1 MSQTITGAAF
11 VGRAEIP
18 AAGAR
23 MTAYNPSTGEEL
35 APEFRISDEADVGRA
50 ADLGWGAFDSY
61 RQLPLI
67 QRADFLSAIAA
78 EIMSLGDALIQR
90 AVAETGLG
98 AGRMETERK
107 RTCSQLELFANAV
120 RRGDWLD
127 LRVDDAMPERRP
139 LPRADLRMRQIALG
153 PVAVFGSS
161 NFPLAFS
168 VAGGDTASALAAGC
182 PVVVKGHPAHLGT
195 GELVARALLK
205 AAARTGMPDGVFSY
219 LPGEIATGTAL
230 VKHEHIKAVGFTG
243 SRGGGLAL
251 VALAAA
257 RPEPIPVYAEMSSVN
272 PVFVLPAAL
281 KARGA
286 MIAKGYVGSLTLG
299 AGQFCTNPGLMF
311 VLDGPDL
318 TPFLQVLASEL
329 GETEPAPMLTSG
341 IHAAFEKGRDALA
354 AREGVTTLAQS
365 RPPRGLNRGGA
376 AVFRTDLQTFLHDEQ
391 LEREVFGAAS
401 LVVVCQNADELRQAA
416 EQIEGQLTA
425 TLHLDAE
432 DISVARMLMPV
443 LERKAG
449 RILANDWPTGVEVAE
464 SMVHGGPYPA
474 TSQSSTTSVGTLAI
488 RRFLRPVCYQD
499 IPPSLL
505 PPELRADTLTQ
516 MPHLRNSVVVAPIAN
531 SD

>member
-1 MSQTITGAAF
+1 MSQTITGAALIGGTE
-11 VGRAEIP
+11 VP
-18 AAGAR
+18 AAGSR
-23 MTAYNPSTGEEL
+23 MTAYNPATGEEL
-35 APEFRISDEADVGRA
+35 SPEFRISDGADVGLA
-50 ADLGWGAFDSY
+50 ADLAWEAFDSY
-61 RQLPLI
+61 RQLPLA
-67 QRADFLSAIAA
+67 QRAEFLSTIAA
-78 EIMSLGDALIQR
+78 EIMSLGDTLIQR

-98 AGRMETERK
+98 AGRIETERT
-107 RTCSQLELFANAV
+107 RTCTQLELFAKAV

-272 PVFVLPAAL
+272 PVFVLPGAL

-286 MIAKGYVGSLTLG
+286 AIAKGYVGSLTLG

-311 VLDGPDL
+311 VLDGPNL
-318 TPFLQVLASEL
+318 TPFLQVLATEL
-329 GETEPAPMLTSG
+329 GEIEPAPMLTSG

-354 AREGVTTLAQS
+354 AREGVTTLAES
-365 RPPRGLNRGGA
+365 RPPKGRNRGGA

-401 LVVVCQNADELRQAA
+401 LVVVCQDADELRQAA
-416 EQIEGQLTA
+416 EQVEGQLTA

-432 DISVARMLMPV
+432 DTPVARELMPV

-449 RILANDWPTGVEVAE
+449 RILANDWPTGVEAAE
-464 SMVHGGPYPA
+464 AMVHGGPYPA
-474 TSQSSTTSVGTLAI
+474 TSQSHTTSVGTLAI
-488 RRFLRPVCYQD
+488 RRFLRPICYQD
-499 IPPSLL
+499 LPAELL
-505 PPELRADTLTQ
+505 PPELRTDALAQ
-516 MPHLRNSVVVAPIAN
+516 VPHVRNGVVVAPHA
-531 SD
+531 DGD

>member
-1 MSQTITGAAF
+1 MSETITGAALI
-11 VGRAEIP
+11 GGADIP

-23 MTAYNPSTGEEL
+23 MKAYNPSTGEEL
-35 APEFRISDEADVGRA
+35 SPEFRISDEADVGRA
-50 ADLGWGAFDSY
+50 ADLAWEAFDPY
-61 RQLPLI
+61 RQLPLA

-78 EIMSLGDALIQR
+78 EVLSLGDALIQR

-98 AGRMETERK
+98 AGRMEIERT
-107 RTCSQLELFANAV
+107 RTCNQLELFANAV

-127 LRVDDAMPERRP
+127 LRVDDAMPKRRP

-182 PVVVKGHPAHLGT
+182 PVVVKGHPAHPGT
-195 GELVARALLK
+195 GELVARAVLK

-230 VKHEHIKAVGFTG
+230 VKHPRIKAVGFTG

-251 VALAAA
+251 VALASA

-286 MIAKGYVGSLTLG
+286 EIAKGYVGSLTLG

-311 VLDGPDL
+311 VLEGPDL
-318 TPFLQVLASEL
+318 TPFLQVLANEL

-354 AREGVTTLAQS
+354 GREGVTTLAQS
-365 RPPRGLNRGGA
+365 RPPNGPNRGGA

-425 TLHLDAE
+425 SLHLDAE
-432 DISVARMLMPV
+432 DIPMAQELMPV
-443 LERKAG
+443 MERKAG

-464 SMVHGGPYPA
+464 AMVHGGPYPA
-474 TSQSSTTSVGTLAI
+474 TSQSHTTSVGTLAI
-488 RRFLRPVCYQD
+488 RRFLRPICYQD
-499 IPPSLL
+499 IPAALL
-505 PPELRADTLTQ
+505 PPELRADALAQ
-516 MPHLRNSVVVAPIAN
+516 LPHVRNGVVVAPVAGG
-531 SD
+531 D